1 MRKAGGLSTNVLIKI
16 VQTLLAASQGIR
28 KTPGTRLMN
37 PVRREVV
44 YTPPE
49 GFDLLNRKLSRL
61 EKFVHDQDIELD
73 PLVVAALMHYQFESI
88 HPFSDGNGRT
98 GRIAIVLYLVL
109 RELLSEPV
117 LFLSNYFL
125 QNRSDY
131 YIHLRGVTT
140 DGRWEDWIRYFLT
153 AVSKTA
159 SETLKM
165 ISAIVK
171 LRSQLESEVAE
182 ILGPAYAAQIAGLL
196 HTYPYTKIQTL
207 TERGI
212 AKRETASKYLSKL
225 VDAGILTDVKQG
237 RDRYF
242 VNYRLI
248 DILSEN

>member
-131 YIHLRGVTT
+131 YIYLRGVTT

-165 ISAIVK
+165 ISPIVK

-196 HTYPYTKIQTL
+196 HTYPYAKIQTL